1 MSIQTRILAAAIAL
15 TLAGFAHAAEL
26 ELAPPTA
33 QDTIPARLSS
43 QAAKAVATLESEPV
57 QFAWRLDTAAAL
69 QPVAQPHL
77 ASSKEYWDRRS
88 ADELAAGVVIP
99 TSAPGAIVR
108 LSPVGDASA
117 KALEAR
123 QLILRK
129 GDQAFANGAGMQA
142 LADSETLEKGSV
154 PFPVGSTVF
163 RIDPALGAGRFEL
176 QVPMASGDAVVHV
189 YEPDSPVHL
198 DLKASRVGYQAGN
211 EIRIEARLVDAG
223 RARGVDEISGLITSP
238 GGQVRELSF
247 VADKAG
253 GYRAGLPADFAAESG
268 IGGLFEVQAF
278 ASAKSTQ
285 GQLLRDARTAFS
297 YSVPSARF
305 TGAVRTVPV
314 RMRDPVVYVEF
325 DVEVAAASRYQIGGV
340 LYGTDKS
347 GAKVPVA
354 MAQRA
359 ERLEPGVHGMTLL
372 FGPDV
377 LDGASAGAPWEIRDL
392 QLVNQADMGLQE
404 QRIQALALDSAR

>member
-1 MSIQTRILAAAIAL
+1 MRIQTRILAAAIAL
-15 TLAGFAHAAEL
+15 TLAGFAHAGEF
-26 ELAPPTA
+26 ELAPPSA

-43 QAAKAVATLESEPV
+43 QAAKAATTLESEPV
-57 QFAWRLDTAAAL
+57 QFAWRLDSAATL

-77 ASSKEYWDRRS
+77 ASSKEYWDRRN
-88 ADELAAGVVIP
+88 ADELAAGVAIP
-99 TSAPGAIVR
+99 TTSPGAIVR
-108 LSPVGDASA
+108 LSPVGDGSA

-123 QLILRK
+123 QVILRK
-129 GDQAFANGAGMQA
+129 GGETYANGAGMQA
-142 LADSETLEKGSV
+142 LADSQSLEKGSA
-154 PFPVGSTVF
+154 PFPAGSTVF

-198 DLKASRVGYQAGN
+198 DLKASRVGYQAGS
-211 EIRIEARLVDAG
+211 EIRIDARLVDAG
-223 RARGVDEISGLITSP
+223 QARGIDEISGLITSP
-238 GGQVRELSF
+238 GGQVREISF

-253 GYRAGLPADFAAESG
+253 GYRASLPADFAAESG
-268 IGGLFEVQAF
+268 IGALFEVQAF
-278 ASAKSTQ
+278 ASATSAQ

-314 RMRDPVVYVEF
+314 RMRDPVVYLEF

-340 LYGTDKS
+340 LYGTDQS

-377 LDGASAGAPWEIRDL
+377 LDGAKAGAPWEIRDL

-404 QRIQALALDSAR
+404 QRIQALAFDSAR